1 MKIKKYLQNYNLS
14 NKRAFVIGG
23 SGQIGSEV
31 VDALVECNANV
42 FVLDTK
48 KLNIKKPNL
57 TYQYFDCNKL
67 NLIERNLNLFVKS
80 FGCPDILINTSY
92 PVIKKPYKNNFS
104 QIKLEDFKNDINFHL
119 LSYCWISK
127 ITSDLMVKNKISG
140 KIVMMGSIYGSL
152 GQDTNLYKNT
162 KIRESFSYPI
172 IKGGL
177 VNFTRQMASFYGNK
191 NIRVN
196 IINSG
201 GIYGKS
207 KVTNKK
213 IDNKFLKRYEA
224 RVPMKRMGKTS
235 EIASCILFLVSDA
248 SSYVTGEVFTV
259 DGGWSII

>member
-1 MKIKKYLQNYNLS
+1 MKIKKYLENYNLS
-14 NKRAFVIGG
+14 HKRAFVIGG

-31 VDALVECNANV
+31 INALLECNAHV
-42 FVLDTK
+42 FSFDTK
-48 KLNIKKPNL
+48 KLNIKNSNF
-57 TYQYFDCNKL
+57 TYQFFDCKKL
-67 NLIERNLNLFVKS
+67 NFIEKNLNKFVNK

-92 PVIKKPYKNNFS
+92 PVLKKPIKNNFS
-104 QIKLEDFKNDINFHL
+104 EIKLQDFQNDVNFHL

-152 GQDTNLYKNT
+152 GQDKNLYKNT
-162 KIRESFSYPI
+162 KIKESFSYPI

-177 VNFTRQMASFYGNK
+177 VNFTRQMASFYGHK
-191 NIRVN
+191 NIRIN

-201 GIYGKS
+201 GLYGKS

-213 IDNKFLKRYEA
+213 IESKFLKRYES
-224 RVPMKRMGKTS
+224 RVPLKRMGTTS

>member
-1 MKIKKYLQNYNLS
+1 MKIKKYLENYNLS
-14 NKRAFVIGG
+14 NKIAFVVGG

-31 VDALVECNANV
+31 VNALLECNANV
-42 FVLDTK
+42 FVLDTQE
-48 KLNIKKPNL
+48 LNINNSNFK
-57 TYQYFDCNKL
+57 YQFFDCNKL
-67 NLIERNLNLFVKS
+67 NLIEKKLNKFVKK

-92 PVIKKPYKNNFS
+92 PFIKKPIKNNFS
-104 QIKLEDFKNDINFHL
+104 QIKLQDFQNDINFHL

-127 ITSDLMVKNKISG
+127 IISDLMVMNKISG

-152 GQDTNLYKNT
+152 GQDTNLYRNT
-162 KIRESFSYPI
+162 KIKESFSYPI

-177 VNFTRQMASFYGNK
+177 VNFTRQMASYYGNK

-201 GIYGKS
+201 GLYGKS

-213 IDNKFLKRYEA
+213 LDNKFLKRYES
-224 RVPMKRMGKTS
+224 RVPMKRMGETS
-235 EIASCILFLVSDA
+235 EIASCILFLVSEA